1 MEGWKVIA
9 DKMKNSTTTKA
20 YTKTEE
26 FQNYFKIEKIN
37 YISYLAR
44 DWKGHVYTGEVIT
57 TKYCNAP
64 RESADDDT
72 ATLDYLRGT

>member
-1 MEGWKVIA
+1 MAFCGDVVKKIKTGEPEDLFTEEVNTNFMEGWKVIA

-37 YISYLAR
+37 YIS
-44 DWKGHVYTGEVIT
+44 
-57 TKYCNAP
+57 
-64 RESADDDT
+64 
-72 ATLDYLRGT
+72 